1 MKKYLLLIVPIIL
14 TGCTANYTL
23 TYENNNFN
31 EEVII
36 ENINDEE
43 LSKFDKLKASDNFKD
58 EKNNLE
64 YKYIDNGK
72 TKTIK
77 LDIGED
83 LVVTKLLNYCYED
96 IYLIN
101 ESNYFTIQTGGEKY
115 CKNYDIKVN
124 FKTDKNIINSNA
136 DSINDNV
143 LTWNKLDKD
152 INIQVS
158 KTDSIKKN
166 KNEKNISESLRYI
179 IVFVLLIVVGIAT
192 FFIYKLKNDKK

>member
-136 DSINDNV
+136 DSTNDNV

-179 IVFVLLIVVGIAT
+179 IVFVVLIVVGIAT
-192 FFIYKLKNDKK
+192 FFIYKLKNNKE

>member
-58 EKNNLE
+58 EENNLE

-72 TKTIK
+72 TKTIT

-179 IVFVLLIVVGIAT
+179 IVFVVLIVVGIAT
-192 FFIYKLKNDKK
+192 FFIYKLKNNEK

>member
-136 DSINDNV
+136 DSIKDNV

-192 FFIYKLKNDKK
+192 FFIYKLKNNKE

>member
-192 FFIYKLKNDKK
+192 FFIYKLKNNKE

>member
-58 EKNNLE
+58 EENNLE

-192 FFIYKLKNDKK
+192 FFIYKLKNNKE

>member
-166 KNEKNISESLRYI
+166 KNEKKNSESLRYI

-192 FFIYKLKNDKK
+192 FFIYKLKNNKE

>member
-158 KTDSIKKN
+158 KTESIKKN
-166 KNEKNISESLRYI
+166 KNEKKISESLRYI

-192 FFIYKLKNDKK
+192 FFIYKLKNNKE